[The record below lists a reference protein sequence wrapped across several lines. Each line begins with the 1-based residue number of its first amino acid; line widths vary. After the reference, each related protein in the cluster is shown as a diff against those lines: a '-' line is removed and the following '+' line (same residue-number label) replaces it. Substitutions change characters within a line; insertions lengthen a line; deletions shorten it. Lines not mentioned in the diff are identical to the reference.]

1 MKNTPNRLLLRDLHG
16 SLIDIVG
23 AMNRPQGDQAIIDAA
38 GVALDRALFPLLVL
52 IDRRGPIGVVDLADR
67 VGRDYTTVSR
77 QVAKLEQLGLVERR
91 PGTDRRVREATVTP
105 AGKVMNDAID
115 HGRERLAAQALSD
128 WTDDDLARF
137 TPLLRRF
144 ADALFPGTPAD

>member
-1 MKNTPNRLLLRDLHG
+1 MKNTHDRSLLRDLHS

-23 AMNRPQGDQAIIDAA
+23 ALNRPQGDQAIIDAA
-38 GVALDRALFPLLVL
+38 GIHLDRALFPLLVL

-77 QVAKLEQLGLVERR
+77 QVARLEQLGLIERR
-91 PGTDRRVREATVTP
+91 AGTDRRVREAEVT
-105 AGKVMNDAID
+105 AVGKAMNDAID
-115 HGRERLAAQALSD
+115 QGRERLAAQALAD

-137 TPLLRRF
+137 APLLRRF
-144 ADALFPGTPAD
+144 ADALT